1 MWKMLSPFQV
11 GSVINYDNRL
21 FLSFQGTVVGTIAHL
36 VQKLSSRLTEAKLR
50 CKKLT
55 EIFMSVETKEKME
68 VHKLEKVGLIA
79 ISCLY

>member
-1 MWKMLSPFQV
+1 M
-11 GSVINYDNRL
+11 GSVINYDNCL

-68 VHKLEKVGLIA
+68 VQKEGRWA
-79 ISCLY
+79 